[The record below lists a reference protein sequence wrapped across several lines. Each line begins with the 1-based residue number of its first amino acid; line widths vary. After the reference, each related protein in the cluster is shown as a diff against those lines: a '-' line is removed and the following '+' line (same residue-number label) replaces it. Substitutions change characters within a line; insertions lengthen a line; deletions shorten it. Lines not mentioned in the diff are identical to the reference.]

1 DSLPTRR
8 SSDLMLEETN
18 HMDRMKDREMH
29 TQSNIQAHKRTHK
42 HTHTHT
48 HTSARAH
55 THKDVLGEWSVY
67 CEMLYLH
74 GQRRLSRVDP
84 EYGCA
89 SLILLMPALAATSAP
104 LHESLPHPTYTD
116 THTHIHST

>member
-48 HTSARAH
+48 HTRARAH
-55 THKDVLGEWSVY
+55 THKDI
-67 CEMLYLH
+67 H
-74 GQRRLSRVDP
+74 
-84 EYGCA
+84 
-89 SLILLMPALAATSAP
+89 
-104 LHESLPHPTYTD
+104 
-116 THTHIHST
+116 THTHTRARAHTQRCRTPMHTHRKQLCLLAVRNKMNSFGMSLSLLPFPDI